1 MVAKTFHVASLLL
14 IVSGLKDN
22 YFNCGQEFY
31 EQIYYQCFPNLI
43 ELDEDFGKLKDLFS
57 TLNFEIEEVSMLAAY
72 FLSLSGKTYF

>member
-31 EQIYYQCFPNLI
+31 EQIYYQCFPNLF
-43 ELDEDFGKLKDLFS
+43 ELDEDFGKLKDLFL
-57 TLNFEIEEVSMLAAY
+57 TLNLEIKEVSMLAAY
-72 FLSLSGKTYF
+72 FLSLSGRISF